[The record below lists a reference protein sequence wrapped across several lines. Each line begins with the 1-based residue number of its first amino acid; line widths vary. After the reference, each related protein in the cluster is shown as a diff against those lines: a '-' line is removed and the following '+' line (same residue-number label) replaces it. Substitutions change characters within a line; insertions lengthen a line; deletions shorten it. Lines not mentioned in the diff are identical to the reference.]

1 MKIQREID
9 KFEDSNMKYEIY
21 NKIYNKYIIKFENM
35 KYIIINININI
46 IRKIIKIVG
55 ENSKGNR

>member
-1 MKIQREID
+1 
-9 KFEDSNMKYEIY
+9 MKYEIY